1 MRQSPAMPMLSTK
14 DLCASVSS
22 ISYAPRMQRVIL
34 SCGIDA
40 NVARLC
46 CSVRGPLF
54 KNAARLCPWQDI

>member
-46 CSVRGPLF
+46 CSVSGPLF
-54 KNAARLCPWQDI
+54 KNAARLCPWHDI